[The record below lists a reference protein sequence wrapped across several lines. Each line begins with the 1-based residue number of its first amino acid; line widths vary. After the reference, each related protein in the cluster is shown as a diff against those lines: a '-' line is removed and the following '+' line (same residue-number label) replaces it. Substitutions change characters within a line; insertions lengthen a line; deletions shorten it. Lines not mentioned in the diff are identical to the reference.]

1 MTTWARGCLTLRLTD
16 KITNQK
22 PLVVVEFKPDQPNLA
37 DLVAK
42 VRPYVDAVRLTA
54 LKNSADPNDP
64 KRTAERICFES
75 SIKVRREA
83 QVDVITSIVCR
94 DHLKDDDML
103 HRLKE
108 SGIDNLLAL
117 YGDPNDPPY
126 SNYYNFKSSVELIQW
141 VRNQESNTNLGTGFC
156 IAVGSD
162 PTSGDIQK
170 QFSTLMQKKDAG
182 ANLVITQPIFD
193 PDQALKFFNAFQ
205 DANGKIPTLVGL
217 LVPKSDKSLAF
228 LEKRL
233 GVSIPQEVKERM
245 KGKDVAEGMQIV
257 REVYRTLWSQV
268 DGYYVYPWA
277 DRDLTVTT
285 SLLKELE
292 EQELKKSVS

>member
-1 MTTWARGCLTLRLTD
+1 MRLTD
-16 KITNQK
+16 KLPKQK
-22 PLVVVEFKPDQPNLA
+22 PLVVVELKPDEPNLEN
-37 DLVAK
+37 LVEK
-42 VRPYVDAVRLTA
+42 VKPYVDAVRLTA

-64 KRTAERICFES
+64 KRTAERICCES
-75 SIKVRREA
+75 AIEIRLKAKVE
-83 QVDVITSIVCR
+83 VITSIVCR
-94 DHLKDDDML
+94 DHLKDDGDML
-103 HRLKE
+103 HRLKD
-108 SGIDNLLAL
+108 SGVDNLLAL

-141 VRNQESNTNLGTGFC
+141 VRNQESNTNLGAGFC

-162 PTSGDIQK
+162 PTSKDIQK

-182 ANLVITQPIFD
+182 ANLAITQPIFD
-193 PDQALKFFNAFQ
+193 PHQALKFFNAFQ

-217 LVPKSDKSLAF
+217 LVPKSDKTLAF

-233 GVSIPQEVKERM
+233 GVNMPPEVKERM
-245 KGKDVAEGMQIV
+245 KGKSREEGMQIV
-257 REVYRTLWSQV
+257 REVHRALRSQV

-285 SLLKELE
+285 TLLKELRE
-292 EQELKKSVS
+292 EKLENSVS

>member
-1 MTTWARGCLTLRLTD
+1 MKLTD
-16 KITNQK
+16 KLANQK
-22 PLVVVEFKPDQPNLA
+22 HLLIVEFKPDDPNLA
-37 DLVAK
+37 DFVERVK
-42 VRPYVDAVRLTA
+42 QYVDAVRLTA

-64 KRTAERICFES
+64 KRTSERICFES
-75 SIKVRREA
+75 AIKVRREA

-94 DHLKDDDML
+94 DHLKDDGDML

-126 SNYYNFKSSVELIQW
+126 SNHYNFQSSVELIQW

-162 PTSGDIQK
+162 PTSKDIQK
-170 QFSTLMQKKDAG
+170 QFSTLIQKKDAG
-182 ANLVITQPIFD
+182 ANLAITQPIFD
-193 PDQALKFFNAFQ
+193 PDQALKFFNAFH
-205 DANGKIPTLVGL
+205 DENGKIPTLVGL
-217 LVPKSDKSLAF
+217 LVPKSRKSLAF

-233 GVSIPQEVKERM
+233 GVNISQEVKERM
-245 KGKDVAEGMQIV
+245 NGKNVEEGMQIV
-257 REVYRTLWSQV
+257 REVYRALWSQV